1 MNERQKREV
10 KVVVV
15 ERKEMMEMEVKV
27 VELIVHLFLQVRAVV
42 RKEEM
47 EVY

>member
-1 MNERQKREV
+1 MNEREKREV

-27 VELIVHLFLQVRAVV
+27 VELIVHLFLQVRTVV